1 MKILQDPGRFQEFAQ
16 FGVQTMGRVAMIGV
30 VVILVSVW
38 ALTEPFYELSKRI
51 ARREKLN
58 KRRQIKN

>member
-16 FGVQTMGRVAMIGV
+16 FGVQTMGRVAAICVIV
-30 VVILVSVW
+30 VLVSVW

-51 ARREKLN
+51 AQREKLN
-58 KRRQIKN
+58 KRKQIKD